1 MPGNVRLVA
10 IDPSRVS
17 GTVTIG
23 GGQSLSDAADLG
35 DGTLLGVAVPA
46 GWNGPTV
53 VTFQGSPDGVTFSD
67 VQDGAGEYATVA
79 LSASQAVAVNPDWF
93 RPFRHVKVRSGT
105 AAIPVAQAGGDTI
118 TVMSGLVL

>member
-10 IDPSRVS
+10 IDPARTTT
-17 GTVTIG
+17 TVTIAD
-23 GGQSLSDAADLG
+23 GQSLSDAADLG

-46 GWNGPTV
+46 GWGGPTV

-67 VQDGAGEYATVA
+67 IQDGAGEYATVA
-79 LSASQAVAVNPDWF
+79 LAAGQAVAVDPAWF
-93 RPFRHVKVRSGT
+93 RPFRYVKVRSGT
-105 AAIPVAQAGGDTI
+105 AAIPVAQAGGDAV